1 MSLHWWRSMLPQG
14 LREILLCTLTH
25 AYKAAVNY
33 LPLSLVNTRFICVP
47 YSALGAFV
55 KGFTRFYCLLGGHRI
70 PRPGGRSVLSRCSDS
85 VGSVGISH
93 AVRLLPDSDLN
104 RLGVFFFLLLFLE
117 FCQWCFYLTLSFS
130 ATSGCTPHIRLWGS
144 LRSDSHLKREDLS
157 YLFRSMFPF

>member
-1 MSLHWWRSMLPQG
+1 MSLQWWRSMLPQG

-25 AYKAAVNY
+25 AHKAAVNY

-55 KGFTRFYCLLGGHRI
+55 KGFTRFCCLLGGHRI

-93 AVRLLPDSDLN
+93 AVCLLPDSDLN
-104 RLGVFFFLLLFLE
+104 CLGVFFFYYYFLNFVNDVSIWLWASLPLVGALHTLGCE
-117 FCQWCFYLTLSFS
+117 GVSGATLT
-130 ATSGCTPHIRLWGS
+130 
-144 LRSDSHLKREDLS
+144 
-157 YLFRSMFPF
+157 